1 MAATPLFAGTAV
13 QFGATIQS
21 AETNRVT
28 PTTYATLITGAGSGY
43 AVPGINIKAT
53 STTSAGSIFFY
64 LYDGSIYYLV
74 HEELVT
80 AVSPVAGTTA
90 TFEQTYV
97 PDLPILVPL
106 NWQLRVATLI
116 TEQFK
121 ITTVNAAQF

>member
-1 MAATPLFAGTAV
+1 MSATPLFAGTAV
-13 QFGATIQS
+13 QYGATIQS

-28 PTTYATLITGAGSGY
+28 PTNYSTLVTGAGNGY
-43 AVPGINIKAT
+43 SIPGLNIKAT
-53 STTSAGSIFFY
+53 STTTAGAIFFY
-64 LYDGSIYYLV
+64 LYDGSTYYLV

-90 TFEQTYV
+90 TYEQTYV

-116 TEQFK
+116 AEQFK